1 MFVLNLLAKVFDV
14 ILTLVEFLLSIR
26 FVLIMFKVSHSSQF
40 VSWIYKTSAPLVQP
54 FSGIFQQLKIF
65 GFVIDFS
72 TLFALI
78 VYGLLGM
85 LIVKLISHPMSYN

>member
-1 MFVLNLLAKVFDV
+1 MFILNLFAKIFDV

-26 FVLIMFKVSHSSQF
+26 FVLLMFKVSSSSQF
-40 VSWIYKTSAPLVQP
+40 VSWIYKTSAPLVHP
-54 FSGIFQQLKIF
+54 FAGIFQQLKIF

-78 VYGLLGM
+78 VYGMLGM

>member
-1 MFVLNLLAKVFDV
+1 MFVLNLLAKIFDM
-14 ILTLVEFLLSIR
+14 ILTVVELILSVR
-26 FVLIMFKVSHSSQF
+26 FVLIMFNVGSSSQI
-40 VSWIYKTSAPLVQP
+40 VAWIYKTSAPLVQP
-54 FSGIFQQLKIF
+54 FSGIFEQLKLF